1 MSGSIPRTRTDV
13 TPRFRCVARLCLAA
27 ALISA
32 TGLAGAQGAGT
43 AAAGEATSAPG
54 AATPV
59 SGRPA
64 AGAPERAPDTVAGH
78 VKTVSGEAYVV
89 HGGTRMRA
97 EPGLPIHVGA
107 VLRTGPDGT
116 LGATLKDNTRIA
128 FGPGSEFRIEDFRYA
143 PAEGRLGLA
152 ATLLRGTLDFVS
164 GIVTRLRPESTVL
177 RTPTSTVG
185 IRGTHILVKVD
196 E

>member
-13 TPRFRCVARLCLAA
+13 TPRFRCVARLGLAA
-27 ALISA
+27 ALIAA

-43 AAAGEATSAPG
+43 AADAPQRS
-54 AATPV
+54 T
-59 SGRPA
+59 
-64 AGAPERAPDTVAGH
+64 DTVAGH

-89 HGGTRMRA
+89 QGGTRMRA